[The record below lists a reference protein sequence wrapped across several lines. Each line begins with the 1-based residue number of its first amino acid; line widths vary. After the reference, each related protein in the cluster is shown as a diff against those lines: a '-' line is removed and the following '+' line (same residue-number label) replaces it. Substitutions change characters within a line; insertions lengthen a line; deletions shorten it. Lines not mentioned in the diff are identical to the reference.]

1 VVRYV
6 SVFVNRYAVGSTYKN
21 DNDAH
26 NQEASFNIKSMLAH
40 ESADSLCDTNSSLAN
55 DDDSKQTHTLHEM
68 RLLEAQHSPATGDGN
83 DRDGFESGHNIP
95 DEVNKSV
102 VIGHTLERWRHSGER
117 THGNGV
123 DEEHEAERK
132 VQFGIA
138 CSPCEELQTSV
149 PWIKQY
155 TNRAYKNDQ
164 VL

>member
-68 RLLEAQHSPATGDGN
+68 RLLEAQHAPAAGDGN
-83 DRDGFESGHNIP
+83 NSDSFESGHDIP
-95 DEVNKSV
+95 YKINESV
-102 VIGHTLERWRHSGER
+102 IVGHTLKRWCHGGESA
-117 THGNGV
+117 HGDGV
-123 DEEHEAERK
+123 DKEHETKR
-132 VQFGIA
+132 
-138 CSPCEELQTSV
+138 
-149 PWIKQY
+149 
-155 TNRAYKNDQ
+155 
-164 VL
+164 